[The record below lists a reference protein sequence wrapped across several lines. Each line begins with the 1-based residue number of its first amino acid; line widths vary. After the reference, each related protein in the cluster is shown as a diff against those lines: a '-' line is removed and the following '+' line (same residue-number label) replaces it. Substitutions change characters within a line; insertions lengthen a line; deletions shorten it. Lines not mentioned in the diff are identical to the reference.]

1 SDISSNYIEIAKENI
16 QRAGFE
22 GQVLVERKDI
32 SEVSSPGSPGVL
44 VVNPPYGE
52 RLQVRDLEALYKQM
66 GDTFKQQFSGY
77 EAFVL
82 SSNIQALKRVG
93 LRPDK
98 KYTLYN
104 GPLECRYYKYSLYSG
119 SKRKPKSE
127 E

>member
-1 SDISSNYIEIAKENI
+1 IEIAKENI

-66 GDTFKQQFSGY
+66 GDTFN
-77 EAFVL
+77 L
-82 SSNIQALKRVG
+82 S
-93 LRPDK
+93 P
-98 KYTLYN
+98 
-104 GPLECRYYKYSLYSG
+104 
-119 SKRKPKSE
+119 
-127 E
+127 